1 MGAASYRGMRYT
13 VIMKPDQ
20 ADQILAVLSRHSEVR
35 VAILFGSLADGRA
48 GRDSDLDLAVEA
60 EYPLNVDEKTAL
72 IAELAEAT
80 GRPVDLVDL
89 RGVGEP
95 LLGEILKN
103 GRRLVGSSEHFAKLV
118 SRHLVEEADFLPYYR
133 RILAERRRAWI
144 G

>member
-1 MGAASYRGMRYT
+1 MRYT
-13 VIMKPDQ
+13 ANMKPNQ
-20 ADQILAVLSRHSEVR
+20 ADQILAVLSRHPEVR

-60 EYPLNVDEKTAL
+60 ECPLNADEKTAL
-72 IAELAEAT
+72 IAELAEMT

-103 GRRLVGSSEHFAKLV
+103 GRRLVGSDERFAKLV